1 MQKLEDKNAEV
12 RRQNAEGR
20 SRRQNAEC
28 RSQKAEGR
36 RQNEKQCCIP
46 NRVSIAAAQF
56 KTNADSSDLKVL
68 GMTLQMG

>member
-12 RRQNAEGR
+12 RRQNAEVR

-28 RSQKAEGR
+28 RSQKAEGK

-46 NRVSIAAAQF
+46 NPLALQLRSS
-56 KTNADSSDLKVL
+56 KPNADSSDLKVL